1 MLKIESITK
10 RFGGLVAVSELSFE
24 VGERE
29 IVSLIG
35 PNGAGKTTTFNM
47 LTHFDLPDSG
57 GIEFAGIDLRG
68 RQPHEIARMGMIRT
82 FQHTNIFPLV
92 SVWENIKMGC
102 FKRTRTTLLDAV
114 LHTKKFREEERR
126 VADTSLEILEFFM
139 MLDVKDSLA
148 KNLSYGQKR
157 ILEIAIAMACEPTLL
172 LLDEPVAG
180 LNPTESR
187 EVMGMISRIREQG
200 VTILLV
206 EHDMNVVMNI
216 SDRIVVINFGKKIAE
231 GTPREVSTNE
241 EVIRA
246 YLGGEGIARGQ

>member
-1 MLKIESITK
+1 
-10 RFGGLVAVSELSFE
+10 
-24 VGERE
+24 
-29 IVSLIG
+29 
-35 PNGAGKTTTFNM
+35 
-47 LTHFDLPDSG
+47 
-57 GIEFAGIDLRG
+57 
-68 RQPHEIARMGMIRT
+68 
-82 FQHTNIFPLV
+82 
-92 SVWENIKMGC
+92 
-102 FKRTRTTLLDAV
+102 
-114 LHTKKFREEERR
+114 
-126 VADTSLEILEFFM
+126 
-139 MLDVKDSLA
+139 
-148 KNLSYGQKR
+148 
-157 ILEIAIAMACEPTLL
+157 LL